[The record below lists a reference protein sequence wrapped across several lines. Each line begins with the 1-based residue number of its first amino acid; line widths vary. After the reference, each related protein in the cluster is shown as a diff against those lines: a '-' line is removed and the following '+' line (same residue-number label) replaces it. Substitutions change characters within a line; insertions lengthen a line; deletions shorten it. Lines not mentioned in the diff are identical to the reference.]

1 MRNYL
6 KILLVFALSVAA
18 VSFLGA
24 CGGGGGGDNG
34 GGGTG
39 RQWTY
44 MVYMGADNNLSDAGI
59 GDIAE
64 MAKVGS
70 DSNVAIVLQAEF
82 SQYYSGSSVPSD
94 TRRVLVPA
102 GTENDVLSA
111 STSIGNVDMGSPAT
125 LTAFITWATTNYPAQ
140 HYALVIWDHGAG
152 WKDRSP
158 QATSSLF
165 RGAVQD
171 QTSGTFMSLPDL
183 AKGVRDAN
191 VHLDI
196 INFDACL
203 MAMYE
208 VAYEFKGLVDYM
220 VFSEET
226 EPGEG
231 DPYDTILGNLTGT
244 PSMSANQLA
253 STIVNR
259 YDDFYAINNRGAT
272 TKSAVDMSQIDLLD
286 TKILALAK
294 ALTSDPGSS
303 SVVLAAQNNTQHY
316 EYTSNHDIYDFAS
329 YLNAPSSTAAAG
341 VKTAASE
348 VMTVVNTMVIANR
361 TNPDGDSSTNH
372 GLAIYLPTANETN
385 SSDLSEYGLLACN
398 TTTRQSATGTWG
410 AYIETL
416 LGPGG
421 GNVSYAQGGF
431 AIYLWW
437 EDAAGGGAGS
447 CDADLD
453 LIVWEPDV
461 DWQSTGNGTW
471 NYIWNGQTT
480 TNGFFSMD
488 SWESGYSAEYYA
500 ANAQVY
506 YGDYYFL
513 VNYWYDGSCT
523 SARAHLEWYDPDL
536 QIWFEL
542 NSANTNSYYGF
553 SLTYPSPQ
561 IMSRVSMWPG
571 GGTLLGL
578 NNYTDYWVPDIT
590 WQARVAGAPLV
601 LDPGAFTFGR
611 NSGMSLRKRVDLIQ
625 PGSN

>member
-24 CGGGGGGDNG
+24 CGGGGGGSSSGGGGGGG
-34 GGGTG
+34 GGGTA

-64 MAKVGS
+64 MAQVGS

-111 STSIGNVDMGSPAT
+111 STGIGNVDMGSPAT
-125 LTAFITWATTNYPAQ
+125 LTDFISWATTNYPAQ

-152 WKDRSP
+152 WKDRAP
-158 QATSSLF
+158 QATSSIF

-183 AKGVRDAN
+183 AKAVRDAN

-231 DPYDTILGNLTGT
+231 DPYNTILGDLTAT

-253 STIVNR
+253 STIVDS
-259 YDDFYAINNRGAT
+259 YDAFYTVNNRGAT

-286 TKILALAK
+286 TKILALAS
-294 ALTSDPGSS
+294 ALGSDPGSS
-303 SVVLAAQNNTQHY
+303 TVVLAAQNSTQHY

-329 YLNAPSSTAAAG
+329 ALSAPASTASAS
-341 VKTAASE
+341 VKTAATE
-348 VMTVVNTMVIANR
+348 VMTVVDAMVVANK
-361 TNPDGDSSTNH
+361 TNPDVDVSTNH

-385 SSDLSEYGLLACN
+385 SSDLSEYALLACN
-398 TTTRQSATGTWG
+398 ATTRQSATGTWG
-410 AYIETL
+410 SYIETL

-421 GNVSYAQGGF
+421 GNVTYAQGGF
-431 AIYLWW
+431 SIYLWW
-437 EDAAGGGAGS
+437 ENGLGAGRRL
-447 CDADLD
+447 A
-453 LIVWEPDV
+453 V
-461 DWQSTGNGTW
+461 
-471 NYIWNGQTT
+471 Y
-480 TNGFFSMD
+480 
-488 SWESGYSAEYYA
+488 AE
-500 ANAQVY
+500 
-506 YGDYYFL
+506 
-513 VNYWYDGSCT
+513 
-523 SARAHLEWYDPDL
+523 RDL
-536 QIWFEL
+536 QL
-542 NSANTNSYYGF
+542 Y
-553 SLTYPSPQ
+553 L
-561 IMSRVSMWPG
+561 
-571 GGTLLGL
+571 
-578 NNYTDYWVPDIT
+578 
-590 WQARVAGAPLV
+590 
-601 LDPGAFTFGR
+601 
-611 NSGMSLRKRVDLIQ
+611 
-625 PGSN
+625 